1 MRSRGGLWAACLCL
15 TAPKD
20 SQSRV
25 YLIQLYYSIKN
36 LLLLRIKIIII
47 KKYNTIIDNTTRKV
61 ELSILKYIQYISSRI
76 ELAKYTILDLIE
88 YIVAYIAVVI
98 RPCMG
103 FIQVFDAYPKRE
115 TGAKE
120 EVDASK
126 LGSPALSRPDRATIT
141 DTNGHV
147 GIRSLWP
154 LWLPATQYFVLGTP
168 EHAARPATNH
178 QAPHPPCR
186 IGAENWVS
194 QGVTGVIGLGRR
206 QICRLFMFARLWSVG
221 CHHRALSSRQRA
233 VSDVVTVKVSQSPF
247 QTAAVC
253 GDIGRNPSPRA
264 LRELLA
270 TGRDWTP
277 TWHPEEALREHEV
290 RQLEPPRG
298 IADNKTRYVQ
308 YPPAWYLFI
317 QGPNTRAV
325 PQDFL
330 VVTRQSQEAI
340 VIGTQLDLRDT
351 EGTLGRLVL
360 LSGYCTK
367 SRQQVFPGHFHA
379 AIVDGCRPAI
389 FLFSFLKWT
398 YVALALEARSTFC
411 GPQTILSSQPTASP
425 DTAYIRL
432 CLNIHLTLLLL
443 AAQLVFLRR
452 NSPGAAELVRPYVTN
467 RPKSMNGQNARIF
480 TILHNNNASTYLDA
494 LAIRHHVAHSISDS
508 MHGCTTDV
516 PNPVVVEAVRR
527 SGLITDSQHKVQSP
541 FAHAVAVQ
549 TAMFLKPSS
558 VYEEAVHLECSCS
571 KTDLT
576 SKLDAETSNLEH
588 PPPHPMMRN
597 KHSIVPPALDHI
609 CYSPPLLKL
618 LRFGKL
624 YPATHIQRVASDE
637 DGSRPIRRE

>member
-1 MRSRGGLWAACLCL
+1 MRKPIGSDLPGHGGLVCSPYSAS
-15 TAPKD
+15 PSIPVSGD
-20 SQSRV
+20 H
-25 YLIQLYYSIKN
+25 LIGPAGLYEVPDVNDYQVHPGSKH
-36 LLLLRIKIIII
+36 
-47 KKYNTIIDNTTRKV
+47 
-61 ELSILKYIQYISSRI
+61 
-76 ELAKYTILDLIE
+76 
-88 YIVAYIAVVI
+88 
-98 RPCMG
+98 PC
-103 FIQVFDAYPKRE
+103 
-115 TGAKE
+115 
-120 EVDASK
+120 
-126 LGSPALSRPDRATIT
+126 
-141 DTNGHV
+141 
-147 GIRSLWP
+147 
-154 LWLPATQYFVLGTP
+154 
-168 EHAARPATNH
+168 
-178 QAPHPPCR
+178 HP
-186 IGAENWVS
+186 
-194 QGVTGVIGLGRR
+194 
-206 QICRLFMFARLWSVG
+206 ARLPRR
-221 CHHRALSSRQRA
+221 HRQ
-233 VSDVVTVKVSQSPF
+233 F
-247 QTAAVC
+247 
-253 GDIGRNPSPRA
+253 
-264 LRELLA
+264 
-270 TGRDWTP
+270 
-277 TWHPEEALREHEV
+277 
-290 RQLEPPRG
+290 
-298 IADNKTRYVQ
+298 
-308 YPPAWYLFI
+308 
-317 QGPNTRAV
+317 
-325 PQDFL
+325 
-330 VVTRQSQEAI
+330 QEAI

-367 SRQQVFPGHFHA
+367 SRQTNSKISIHRSRETLVVTWLWRQQVFPGHLHA

-411 GPQTILSSQPTASP
+411 GPQTILSSQPTTSP
-425 DTAYIRL
+425 ETAYIRL

-541 FAHAVAVQ
+541 FAHAVTVQ